1 MNPVIKEAHR
11 YVVNAKGL
19 LQDKAKRVNGIYA
32 DKKYVK
38 MAGHTAYFGVLFAL
52 DQLIDPTDH
61 VQSGSKT
68 SIRKSTSKRTRKS
81 VDTYRAFLTKYDKK
95 MLAEF
100 NNLYDILHL
109 TLGYD
114 GNTDA
119 GIAKRGMEMAKE
131 FIEKVAV
138 RLN

>member
-1 MNPVIKEAHR
+1 MNSIIKEANR
-11 YVVNAKGL
+11 YIANAKEL
-19 LQDKAKRVNGIYA
+19 LQEKAKRVNGIYA

-38 MAGHTAYFGVLFAL
+38 MAGHTAYCGVLFAL
-52 DQLIDPTDH
+52 DQLIDPADN
-61 VQSGSKT
+61 VASGSKT
-68 SIRKSTSKRTRKS
+68 SVTKSTKKRARKS
-81 VDTYRAFLTKYDKK
+81 VDVYREFLARYDKK

-100 NNLYDILHL
+100 NNLYDTLHL
-109 TLGYD
+109 SLGYD

-131 FIEKVAV
+131 VIEKVAI